1 MPTESLSE
9 QEIENLKDALKRCP
23 EGTFEAAVKFRET
36 GDASLVEPIVIGII
50 KRYLEPE
57 MRPKIDE
64 ATDNTLLME
73 DLGIDSLTMMEVVIL
88 VEETLGVSFD
98 NDELREIR
106 SYGDMRDFMTSKV
119 GGGSSSDSET
129 KGQGIPFDDL
139 LEVMP
144 HQAPFLFIDS
154 AKIVDGVFTASY
166 KIRGTEDFL
175 QGHFKN
181 NPVFPASIMIEAL
194 GQVGVLY
201 LLKSRAEELKRE
213 VRSDSIYFTSCDG
226 VRCHRVCKPGDE
238 LTMTISPKRI
248 RRPLAS
254 FEGTITV
261 GSEKTA
267 YAESI
272 TLLFDYVPESEATE

>member
-23 EGTFEAAVKFRET
+23 QGTFEAAVKFRET
-36 GDASLVEPIVIGII
+36 GDVALVEPIVIGII

-64 ATDNTLLME
+64 ATDSTLLME

-119 GGGSSSDSET
+119 GGGNSDTEAP
-129 KGQGIPFDDL
+129 KGHEIPFDDI

-154 AKIVDGVFTASY
+154 AKIIDGVFTASY
-166 KIRGTEDFL
+166 KIRGSEDFL

-201 LLKSRAEELKRE
+201 LLKSGADELKRE
-213 VRSDSIYFTSCDG
+213 VRPDSIYFTSCDG
-226 VRCHRVCKPGDE
+226 VRCHRVCKPGDVGC
-238 LTMTISPKRI
+238 LGSSKKGGRPKGGYCNC
-248 RRPLAS
+248 
-254 FEGTITV
+254 F
-261 GSEKTA
+261 
-267 YAESI
+267 
-272 TLLFDYVPESEATE
+272 

>member
-1 MPTESLSE
+1 MPTEPLTEE
-9 QEIENLKDALKRCP
+9 QIEDLKDSLKRCP
-23 EGTFEAAVKFRET
+23 EGTFEAALKFRET
-36 GDASLVEPIVIGII
+36 GDSSLVEGIVIGIV

-64 ATDNTLLME
+64 ATDSTLLME

-106 SYGDMRDFMTSKV
+106 TFGDMRNFMTSRAGAE
-119 GGGSSSDSET
+119 GGEVEESNV
-129 KGQGIPFDDL
+129 KNIPINDI
-139 LEVMP
+139 LEIMP
-144 HQAPFLFIDS
+144 HQTPFLFIDS
-154 AKIVDGVFTASY
+154 AKIVDGEFTATY

-194 GQVGVLY
+194 GQVGVLF
-201 LLKSRAEELKRE
+201 LLKSESEMLHRE
-213 VRSDSIYFTSCDG
+213 VRPDSIYFTSCDG

-238 LTMTISPKRI
+238 LTMTITPKRV
-248 RRPLAS
+248 RRPLAT
-254 FEGTITV
+254 FEGSITV

-272 TLLFDYVPESEATE
+272 TLLFDYVEAAS